1 MTSKP
6 ELMSPAGD
14 WIMLRSVIAAG
25 ADAVYFGADRFSMRA
40 KATNFTVQELPEVVE
55 VCRAASVA
63 TYLTINTIIKQ
74 EELEDTKEVIL
85 AAKDA
90 GVDMIICWDP
100 AVITLC
106 REVGMPFCVSTQAS
120 IANAAAAKFYE
131 MLGAKR
137 IVLARECT
145 LDEIKVIREQT
156 PLEIEVFIHGAMCI
170 AVSGRCFLS
179 HEIYN
184 RSANRGECF
193 QSCRREYEVRDT
205 GTGRELIIGEDYV
218 LSAKDLNTLDFLD
231 LLIDTGIN
239 SFKIE
244 GRKRSPEY
252 AAKTTS
258 VYRRAIDAHMAG
270 KLDAGLKAALQE
282 ELHEVYNRGFSHGFY
297 FGKPGEKDF
306 SKVDGS
312 AAKSKK
318 EYLGKVLDYYK
329 KPKVAYILVESG
341 QFSAGDTLMIMGKTT
356 GLVEVAPTIIMEEE
370 KQLAAAMKGQSVTF
384 KCDTLVRE
392 GDKVYLVRN
401 HN

>member
-1 MTSKP
+1 
-6 ELMSPAGD
+6 
-14 WIMLRSVIAAG
+14 
-25 ADAVYFGADRFSMRA
+25 MRA
-40 KATNFTVQELPEVVE
+40 KATNFTVEELPEVVE
-55 VCRAASVA
+55 VCRDANVA

-74 EELEDTKEVIL
+74 EELEDTRDVIL
-85 AAKDA
+85 AAKEA

-106 REVGMPFCVSTQAS
+106 RELGMPFCVSTQAS

-156 PLEIEVFIHGAMCI
+156 PLEIEVFVHGAMCI

-231 LLIDTGIN
+231 LLIDSGIN

-258 VYRRAIDAHMAG
+258 VYRRAIDAHIAG

-318 EYLGKVLDYYK
+318 EYVGKVLDYYK

-356 GLVEVAPTIIMEEE
+356 GLVEVVPSVILEEE
-370 KQLAAAMKGQSVTF
+370 KQLAAAMKGQAVTF
-384 KCDTLVRE
+384 KCESLVRE